1 MKAATEAKQ
10 TEEKYDKRENK
21 KQKRGK
27 KMLFEWKI
35 HARFGVRW
43 TFYSVYETRFD
54 DAFMT
59 MALACSFSSI
69 F

>member
-27 KMLFEWKI
+27 KCFLNGKFTLALGFAELFILFMKLASMML
-35 HARFGVRW
+35 
-43 TFYSVYETRFD
+43 S
-54 DAFMT
+54 
-59 MALACSFSSI
+59 
-69 F
+69 